1 MPLSFQRLLT
11 FLRSILHAIPPAP
24 SAPTSSSPEA
34 SDSGARESRSA
45 AARCGDAGVLGRARV
60 EGWMCGWG
68 GRTPMGCGLRRR
80 RRRRRAREERG
91 WRRFLAGA
99 PRLGESGVLSL
110 AHSGYIKLKKNTGR
124 RSGSF
129 AIVDLRT
136 DGAAL
141 RGVIFFHFINVSDNQ
156 KTCRDFLLPL
166 PSLFL

>member
-110 AHSGYIKLKKNTGR
+110 AHSGYIKLKKKYWSTVRIFCDCGFTYR
-124 RSGSF
+124 WSRPTRS
-129 AIVDLRT
+129 DLFPFYKRV
-136 DGAAL
+136 
-141 RGVIFFHFINVSDNQ
+141 R
-156 KTCRDFLLPL
+156 
-166 PSLFL
+166 